1 MRSEKILAI
10 VLAGGEGSR
19 LRPLTLNQAKP
30 AIPFGGSFRL
40 VDFVLSN
47 LVNSGIN
54 SIYLLAQYKPKS
66 LIEHVHANWAFGS
79 NDPERFV
86 SVVLPRYEQGESYVG
101 TADAVHKNI
110 DLIERHNPDLVA
122 VFAADH
128 VYRMDVRQ
136 MVRFHRECGADVTI
150 AATPVPIE
158 SASSFGIISA
168 GEKGEIGNFQEK
180 PEVPCAIPS
189 DPKRAYASMGNY
201 LFDTDV
207 LVEGLEYAIRHGETD
222 FGKHVLPRLIHTHQ
236 VHAYD
241 FSDNRVPGMQP
252 YEELAYWR
260 DVGTLDAYAAAQQDI
275 LGSMP
280 RFNLHNTNWPIL
292 PQLAHQKAQFEG
304 AQTRVRREA
313 PVVQPFPMN
322 EIFVP
327 ELVGLQE
334 GRA

>member
-1 MRSEKILAI
+1 MRSERILAV

-54 SIYLLAQYKPKS
+54 SIYLLAQYKPKT

-86 SVVLPRYEQGESYVG
+86 SVVLPSYEQGEAYLG
-101 TADAVHKNI
+101 TADAVHKNLE
-110 DLIERHNPDLVA
+110 LIERHDPDLVA

-136 MVRFHRECGADVTI
+136 MVRFHRTCGADVTV
-150 AATPVPIE
+150 AATQVPTE
-158 SASSFGIISA
+158 RASSFGVIAA
-168 GEKGEIGNFQEK
+168 GSNGEIWNFEEK
-180 PEVPCAIPS
+180 PEHPISIPG
-189 DPKRAYASMGNY
+189 DPEHAYVSMGNY
-201 LFDTDV
+201 LFDTGV
-207 LVEGLEYAIRHGETD
+207 LMESLEHAARSGETD
-222 FGKHVLPRLIHTHQ
+222 FGKHILPRLIQTHQ

-241 FSDNRVPGMQP
+241 FCDNCVPGTEP
-252 YEELAYWR
+252 YEERAYWR

-280 RFNLHNTNWPIL
+280 RFNLHNQQWPIL
-292 PQLAHQKAQFEG
+292 PQRAPLDAPAKP
-304 AQTRVRREA
+304 RREVL
-313 PVVQPFPMN
+313 PSVQPFTVN
-322 EIFVP
+322 EMFMP
-327 ELVGLQE
+327 ELAAVQD
-334 GRA
+334 GRI